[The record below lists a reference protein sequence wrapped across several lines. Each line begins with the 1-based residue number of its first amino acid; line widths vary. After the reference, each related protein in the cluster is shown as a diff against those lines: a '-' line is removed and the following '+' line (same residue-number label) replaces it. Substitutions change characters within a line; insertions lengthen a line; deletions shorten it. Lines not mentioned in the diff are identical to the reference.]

1 MLYRYKIT
9 PKSPLIT
16 PLMSDTFFGHFCWA
30 IRYKEGEAYLS
41 DFLNLYGE
49 GKVAPVIFSS
59 AFLTGQIPRPSLPSP
74 NRDQIRAFVHNHFGE
89 DKKNKL
95 EGLSKIKK
103 WSKRRFVTLD
113 QWSKLKDDYSV
124 IKLYE
129 YFAAEK
135 DEPRKTEIKEV
146 VAANTI
152 NRLTGTVPEEGGGG
166 LFQRE
171 TVWYYKDICLDLY
184 VEINAPE
191 IASQVNWFLTKY
203 LPQNGFGA
211 DKSVGMGHLSI
222 EQDESFDEKDYS
234 VENPN
239 ARISLSLAA
248 FSGMEKYRASYNL
261 TTKFGKLGGD
271 YAFSSPTGGN
281 PRPFKKPILMY
292 EPGAVFLCSESFSNK
307 PLLAEVHSDQ
317 KIRHCGIP
325 ITLPF
330 RLNEESYATAAA

>member
-9 PKSPLIT
+9 PKSPLMT
-16 PLMSDTFFGHFCWA
+16 LLMSDTLFGHFCWA
-30 IRYKEGEAYLS
+30 IRYTEGENYLC
-41 DFLNLYGE
+41 DFLRLYDD
-49 GKVAPVIFSS
+49 GKSAPVLFSS
-59 AFLTGQIPRPSLPSP
+59 AFISCCLPRPALPSP
-74 NRDQIRAFVHNHFGE
+74 PREKIRDFIRTHFYDE
-89 DKKNKL
+89 F
-95 EGLSKIKK
+95 EGLKTIKK
-103 WSKRRFVTLD
+103 WNKQRFVTLD

-135 DEPRKTEIKEV
+135 EEPKKTEMKEV

-171 TVWYYKDICLDLY
+171 TIWYYKDICLDLY

-191 IASQVNWFLTKY
+191 IDSIDSKVNWFLTEY

-222 EQDESFDEKDYS
+222 VQDESFVEKDYS
-234 VENPN
+234 VQNPN

-248 FSGMEKYRASYNL
+248 FSGMEKYRASYHL

-292 EPGAVFLCSESFSNK
+292 EPGAVFLCSESLSNK
-307 PLLAEVHSDQ
+307 PLLADVHSDQ
-317 KIRHCGIP
+317 QIRHCGIP